1 MNERSL
7 LSCVY
12 VTHFRH
18 DSLISLCDLLMLR
31 FTVGKNS
38 LRPGIIS
45 KYYVHLIVTS
55 LMIAL
60 FSKREF

>member
-18 DSLISLCDLLMLR
+18 DSLLSLCDLLMLR

-45 KYYVHLIVTS
+45 KY
-55 LMIAL
+55 
-60 FSKREF
+60 